1 MLQILGE
8 ALTKIPNST
17 LIVIAMALGVNIL
30 YAVGRRLLTN
40 VEQMKRMQAELREYQ
55 KELREAIMSKNKA
68 KEEKLMKKKPQTDK
82 LQAKVAADNL
92 KVTFLFFVPL
102 MLLWWL
108 VNSIIGPGTVAISP
122 IPIPIPL
129 GANFGPIGPEL
140 NLFWWYMISS
150 FAFSGM
156 ITKLL
161 GVSLTD

>member
-1 MLQILGE
+1 MLQIFGE

-68 KEEKLMKKKPQTDK
+68 KEEKLMKKKPQMDK